1 MSALLAV
8 AAAAP
13 QVYHGVRP
21 AGYGY
26 AAGQTSH
33 QSVTKADGEVR
44 SVQVTILILSYYHR
58 IVALFGFF
66 EKFNQYIFL
75 TYLIFIFKYF
85 PLFFL
90 FMFCLW
96 CRNEI
101 S

>member
-44 SVQVTILILSYYHR
+44 SVQVTILILSFR
-58 IVALFGFF
+58 EFF
-66 EKFNQYIFL
+66 FAFCRFSNKKASQY
-75 TYLIFIFKYF
+75 T
-85 PLFFL
+85 
-90 FMFCLW
+90 FCG
-96 CRNEI
+96 I
-101 S
+101 